1 MSLVTLKRKTAAKY
15 HNSSVGYAAFS
26 LNGTHRS
33 QGYVGQDMRGRQFTS
48 PNTVEDASVVKTS
61 VVSSYGQLA
70 MQNRWIRRPANVE
83 GGPSLKNDDIHNYSD
98 YKTYALRI
106 ENRNAKE
113 HDECG
118 VEIETLETKLN
129 LLETARQ
136 TAYQMVT
143 ESIPLRSGQAK
154 IFGSNSSNMKLKCN
168 TVKDLSG
175 ESKSQS
181 VHIGNVVVK
190 TVDCGTGLPPSYN
203 TDRCASVN

>member
-1 MSLVTLKRKTAAKY
+1 MSLATLKRKTDAKY

-33 QGYVGQDMRGRQFTS
+33 QGYVGQDMRGRHYTG
-48 PNTVEDASVVKTS
+48 PNTVEDASVVKSS
-61 VVSSYGQLA
+61 VVSSYGQSA
-70 MQNRWIRRPANVE
+70 VHNRWIRRPANVE
-83 GGPSLKNDDIHNYSD
+83 GGSSLKPDDNQNSSD
-98 YKTYALRI
+98 YNAYKLRI
-106 ENRNAKE
+106 EKRNAQE

-118 VEIETLETKLN
+118 VEIETLENKLK

-143 ESIPLRSGQAK
+143 DSIPLRVGQAK
-154 IFGSNSSNMKLKCN
+154 IFGSKAANTKLICN

-181 VHIGNVVVK
+181 VHVVNVAFKSICEGEPQTSYK
-190 TVDCGTGLPPSYN
+190 TN
-203 TDRCASVN
+203 RCASAN